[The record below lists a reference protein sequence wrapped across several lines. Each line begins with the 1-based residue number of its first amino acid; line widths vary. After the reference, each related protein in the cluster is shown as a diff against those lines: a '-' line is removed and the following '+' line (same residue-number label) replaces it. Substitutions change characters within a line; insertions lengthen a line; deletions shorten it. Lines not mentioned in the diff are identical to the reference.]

1 MLKIKEVLAD
11 KGQTVWSISSK
22 ETVYKALEM
31 MADKNIGALLVIDEG
46 KLVGIFSERDY
57 ARKVS
62 LKGKSSRQT
71 TVGDLMTKD
80 VYSLTPDM
88 TVEEGMALM
97 IKAHCR
103 HMPVFEAHKLSGV
116 ITIGDIATALIAH
129 QKVKI
134 SDLENYITG
143 SEIIGVDEHH

>member
-1 MLKIKEVLAD
+1 MLKIKEVLTD
-11 KGQTVWSISSK
+11 KGNTIWSISSK

-31 MADKNIGALLVIDEG
+31 MAEKNIGALLVIDEG
-46 KLVGIFSERDY
+46 ALMGIFSERDY
-57 ARKVS
+57 ARKVI

-97 IKAHCR
+97 TKAHCR
-103 HMPVFEAHKLSGV
+103 HMPVFDMNKLAGV

-134 SDLENYITG
+134 SDLEHYITG
-143 SEIIGVDEHH
+143 SEINAFDDNH